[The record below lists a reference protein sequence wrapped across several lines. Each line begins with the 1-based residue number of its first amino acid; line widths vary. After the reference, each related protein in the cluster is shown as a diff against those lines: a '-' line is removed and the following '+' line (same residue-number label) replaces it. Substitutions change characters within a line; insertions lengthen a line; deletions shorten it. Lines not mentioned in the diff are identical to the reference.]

1 MAHIVTVTIT
11 GGAYLGPSQDK
22 QFSINADNIIQI
34 EDVGQDEIG
43 NSVITMSDKS
53 KHYVSETRQKLEKL
67 INKK

>member
-22 QFSINADNIIQI
+22 KISINADNIILI
-34 EDVGQDEIG
+34 EDVGVGGIG

-53 KHYVSETRQKLEKL
+53 KHYVSETREQLEQL
-67 INKK
+67 IN

>member
-22 QFSINADNIIQI
+22 QISINADNIILI
-34 EDVGQDEIG
+34 EDVGEGEIG

-53 KHYVSETRQKLEKL
+53 KHYVSETRAQLEQL
-67 INKK
+67 IN